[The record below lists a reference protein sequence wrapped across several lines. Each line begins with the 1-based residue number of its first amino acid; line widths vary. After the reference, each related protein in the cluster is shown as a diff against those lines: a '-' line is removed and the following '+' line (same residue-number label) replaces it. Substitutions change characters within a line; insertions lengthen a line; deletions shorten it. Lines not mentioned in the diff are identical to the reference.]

1 LEHSRERLEK
11 LLRYIDTKISH
22 THTADDLDNLLE
34 QAQHQR
40 VMLISDRAEMG
51 KCTVLTHLYEQM
63 QQKFP
68 SKCVVR
74 TDLNGHTISLKALR
88 ENQIDKKKA
97 TEFLS
102 EKLLK
107 HIPGLEVE
115 LFKQVCEHKQKVKI
129 VIMLDGFGEIS
140 PS

>member
-1 LEHSRERLEK
+1 
-11 LLRYIDTKISH
+11 
-22 THTADDLDNLLE
+22 
-34 QAQHQR
+34 
-40 VMLISDRAEMG
+40 MLISDRAEMS
-51 KCTVLTHLYEQM
+51 KSTVLTHLYEQIKH
-63 QQKFP
+63 KFP

-74 TDLNGHTISLKALR
+74 IDLNGHTISPRALR

-97 TEFLS
+97 IEFLS
-102 EKLLK
+102 EKVLK
-107 HIPGLEVE
+107 HVPGLEVE